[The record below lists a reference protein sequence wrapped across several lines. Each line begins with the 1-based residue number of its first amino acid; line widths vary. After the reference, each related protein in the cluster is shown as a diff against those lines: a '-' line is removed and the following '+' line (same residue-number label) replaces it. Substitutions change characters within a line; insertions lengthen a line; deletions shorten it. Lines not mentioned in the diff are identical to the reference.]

1 MSVIKKIS
9 VGLVLKYKHKNHNLK
24 RSQNNLILE
33 EIYFFV
39 FLFFIINGLTNSR
52 QGGDLYNHV

>member
-1 MSVIKKIS
+1 MDI
-9 VGLVLKYKHKNHNLK
+9 VLKYKHKNYNLK
-24 RSQNNLILE
+24 RSQNNVILE

-39 FLFFIINGLTNSR
+39 FLFFIINELTDSR

>member
-1 MSVIKKIS
+1 MDI
-9 VGLVLKYKHKNHNLK
+9 VLKYKHKNYNLK
-24 RSQNNLILE
+24 RSHNNVILE

-39 FLFFIINGLTNSR
+39 FLFFIINELTDSR